1 MAARRSIFIALLI
14 ALGGCRA
21 CRDWHSP
28 AAPPTPRASAPPP
41 APVAEANESP
51 APAPEIAAS
60 VHGSAAVELAPGWG
74 WIIDATALN
83 PDAFQARAKTMQL
96 IGSGAGWTSAF
107 SVQLKR
113 ADGTAVPLNAVLT
126 GEPPSTATLP
136 LDRET
141 VARARWLVTPQDTQ
155 LPPGKYQLV
164 VAAEAPAAADAG
176 WSGRTE
182 SPPVRITI
190 VAPPSPATPA
200 WEERER
206 LIKAHYAEATGDG
219 VGARAEIDAL
229 LASQPENVS
238 ALTVKGNLQEAANDK
253 AGALKTYD
261 QALSILEKRGLDAL
275 EPPVYLLHRRRD
287 LALSLGNK

>member
-1 MAARRSIFIALLI
+1 
-14 ALGGCRA
+14 
-21 CRDWHSP
+21 
-28 AAPPTPRASAPPP
+28 
-41 APVAEANESP
+41 VAEANESP

-60 VHGSAAVELAPGWG
+60 VNGSAVVEMAPGWG

-96 IGSGAGWTSAF
+96 VGSGAGWTSAF
-107 SVQLKR
+107 SVQLRR

-126 GEPPSTATLP
+126 GDPPSTATLP

-141 VARARWLVTPQDTQ
+141 VARARWLVAPQDTQ

-164 VAAEAPAAADAG
+164 VAAEAPAA
-176 WSGRTE
+176 
-182 SPPVRITI
+182 
-190 VAPPSPATPA
+190 
-200 WEERER
+200 
-206 LIKAHYAEATGDG
+206 G

-261 QALSILEKRGLDAL
+261 QALAILEKRGWMRSS
-275 EPPVYLLHRRRD
+275 RRSTCSTG
-287 LALSLGNK
+287 AGSSLCPWATNDCEEASCNPRCCG